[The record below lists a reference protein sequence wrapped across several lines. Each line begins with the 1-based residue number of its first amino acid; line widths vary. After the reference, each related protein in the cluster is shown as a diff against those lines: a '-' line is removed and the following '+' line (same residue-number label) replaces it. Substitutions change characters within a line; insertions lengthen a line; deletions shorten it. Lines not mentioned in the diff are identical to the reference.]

1 MTEYEIVDLLRSG
14 VANML
19 AGQAIYFTQLGSY
32 LLVAYLIGSKLTR
45 FQVTFLSL
53 LLIILSFT
61 GMSGFLATL
70 NSNFDLRDRLVDMG
84 SSQVSVSTEMS
95 TAASYTFVVFRVL
108 ILLGALMFMWQVRHP
123 KTECPL

>member
-123 KTECPL
+123 KAE

>member
-108 ILLGALMFMWQVRHP
+108 IFLGALMFMWQVRHP
-123 KTECPL
+123 KAE